1 MKHVLILGAAGQIA
15 RWAIEM
21 LANEPDLTQ
30 TLLLRDAKKL
40 DSDLPANAKLIEA
53 DVLDLKQLK
62 QAMQGQ
68 DIVYANL
75 AGELETQTQNI
86 INAMHAK
93 GVKRIILINSL
104 GIYDEVK
111 GKFGEW
117 NHKEIGI
124 YLGPYRRAADL
135 LETSDLDYSILRAA
149 WLTDKDE
156 IDYETTERHE
166 SFKGTVVS
174 RKSVAALVVKIIQ
187 TPSFASR
194 QNLGINK
201 PNTDADRP
209 YFI

>member
-15 RWAIEM
+15 KWAIEL

-30 TLLLRDAKKL
+30 TLLVRDAKKL
-40 DSDLPANAKLIEA
+40 GSDLPENAKLIEA
-53 DVLDLKQLK
+53 DVLDLEQLK

-86 INAMHAK
+86 ITAMHAT

-117 NHKEIGI
+117 NNKEIGI

-149 WLTDKDE
+149 WLTDEDE
-156 IDYETTERHE
+156 IDYETTERQQD
-166 SFKGTVVS
+166 FKGTVVS

-209 YFI
+209 YFM

>member
-15 RWAIEM
+15 KWAIEL

-30 TLLLRDAKKL
+30 TLLVRDAKKL
-40 DSDLPANAKLIEA
+40 GSDLPENAKLIEA
-53 DVLDLKQLK
+53 DVLDLEQLK

-86 INAMHAK
+86 ITAMHAT

-117 NHKEIGI
+117 NNKEIGI

-209 YFI
+209 YFM